1 MAVRRDSL
9 RARSDFFSPMTGNTS
24 GTRFAGERRGSYTEE
39 AKRRLQDLDTGRTDS
54 PVIEAIK
61 VALEKTPDPFTKIPT
76 KKSYAPEEDQGLAE
90 ALGGLGGSEEEV
102 VKAVGDFIEPI
113 ASGGSGQ
120 RAAQRRADQQY
131 ARQEKNP
138 SSRTSTNELVAR
150 DNRMYGNTFPKG
162 SMGSGSQPGPAV
174 DTRMR
179 HSEGTSEDQP
189 SISKFEKKDDPVKT
203 RTYYGQGGLALGTT
217 TQRQGGTIK
226 DGKKVEKSDSPAVNL
241 SNYQDNRDKQNALR
255 TAAAQQSRLSDA
267 VKATGIPT
275 GLGLKAGSF
284 GISQA
289 GRDQAAIN
297 KGIKAAIATGIP
309 SNVAVQGGAMSQAA
323 RDQAAI
329 NKGIKAA
336 EATGI
341 PSGDALKAGS
351 FGISEA
357 GRTEA
362 AKNKAMAK
370 AKAQAATKTS
380 TVSTTTKQGVQRTK
394 AQMAAAK
401 RKASG
406 TTSSQAKAANKAS
419 MKAAAAAR
427 HASFKKAKAAGTHA
441 RTASAQRARNKAAA
455 KARAKAA
462 AKKRRSKKS
471 GKKGGGC
478 PDPMMLI
485 LMANGSQKRAGDLK
499 VGDLIK
505 TNHEKD
511 MKSGEYKVE
520 YVNVLNNREKAK
532 FTFEESEIVCSLT
545 HKFYVDNDWKEAK
558 DMKIGDEVS
567 GQKLIAIENVEDGDV
582 VHITV
587 EDAHTYICEGLL
599 SHNKRCD
606 IRTKDDIAKLTD
618 MNLLRDDLA
627 NVAYFVKELQETI

>member
-9 RARSDFFSPMTGNTS
+9 RARDDFFSPMTGNES
-24 GTRFAGERRGSYTEE
+24 RTRFAGERRGSYTEE
-39 AKRRLQDLDTGRTDS
+39 AKRRLQDLDTGRTES

-61 VALEKTPDPFTKIPT
+61 VAVQKTEDPFTKIPT
-76 KKSYAPEEDQGLAE
+76 EKSYAPDEDQGLAGVLE
-90 ALGGLGGSEEEV
+90 GLGDGDGEEV

-113 ASGGSGQ
+113 TSGGSGQ
-120 RAAQRRADQQY
+120 RAAQRRADQRY

-138 SSRTSTNELVAR
+138 SSRTSTAALVAR
-150 DNRMYGNTFPKG
+150 DNRRYGNTVPSG
-162 SMGSGSQPGPAV
+162 SFGSGSVSTIKASPTSKVDLSTRHAVGGPGDQPGAKTV
-174 DTRMR
+174 T
-179 HSEGTSEDQP
+179 
-189 SISKFEKKDDPVKT
+189 EKTEQKNLPT
-203 RTYYGQGGLALGTT
+203 TYGGVIGLADSLRKIKEKQESKTVT
-217 TQRQGGTIK
+217 IGGQTVA
-226 DGKKVEKSDSPAVNL
+226 KKQTVASLP
-241 SNYQDNRDKQNALR
+241 SNYK
-255 TAAAQQSRLSDA
+255 S
-267 VKATGIPT
+267 
-275 GLGLKAGSF
+275 
-284 GISQA
+284 
-289 GRDQAAIN
+289 
-297 KGIKAAIATGIP
+297 
-309 SNVAVQGGAMSQAA
+309 
-323 RDQAAI
+323 
-329 NKGIKAA
+329 
-336 EATGI
+336 
-341 PSGDALKAGS
+341 
-351 FGISEA
+351 
-357 GRTEA
+357 TEA
-362 AKNKAMAK
+362 KAFAK
-370 AKAQAATKTS
+370 AKAFKGQQAAAKAAS
-380 TVSTTTKQGVQRTK
+380 EGKTK
-394 AQMAAAK
+394 AQQAAAA
-401 RKASG
+401 RKATG
-406 TTSSQAKAANKAS
+406 TSVSAAKAANRAS

-427 HASFKKAKAAGTHA
+427 HASFKKAKAAGTHN
-441 RTASAQRARNKAAA
+441 RTAAAQRAAKKNAA

-462 AKKRRSKKS
+462 AKARRSKKS

-511 MKSGEYKVE
+511 MKLGEYKVE

-606 IRTKDDIAKLTD
+606 IRTKDDISKLTD

>member
-76 KKSYAPEEDQGLAE
+76 KKSYAPEEDQGLAGVLE
-90 ALGGLGGSEEEV
+90 GLGDGAEEEV

-162 SMGSGSQPGPAV
+162 SMGSGSKPGPAV
-174 DTRMR
+174 DTRTR
-179 HSEGTSEDQP
+179 HSEGTSEKQP
-189 SISKFEKKDDPVKT
+189 EISKFQKPEDTVKT
-203 RTYYGQGGLALGTT
+203 RIYRGQGSSVNKLGAT
-217 TQRQGGTIK
+217 TQRQGGTVK
-226 DGKKVEKSDSPAVNL
+226 DGQKVEKTYSPAVNL
-241 SNYQDNRDKQNALR
+241 SNYQDNRDRQNALR

-329 NKGIKAA
+329 NRGIAA
-336 EATGI
+336 AKATGI

-427 HASFKKAKAAGTHA
+427 HASFKKARAAGTHA

-462 AKKRRSKKS
+462 AKRRRSKK
-471 GKKGGGC
+471 K
-478 PDPMMLI
+478 
-485 LMANGSQKRAGDLK
+485 
-499 VGDLIK
+499 
-505 TNHEKD
+505 
-511 MKSGEYKVE
+511 
-520 YVNVLNNREKAK
+520 
-532 FTFEESEIVCSLT
+532 
-545 HKFYVDNDWKEAK
+545 
-558 DMKIGDEVS
+558 
-567 GQKLIAIENVEDGDV
+567 
-582 VHITV
+582 
-587 EDAHTYICEGLL
+587 
-599 SHNKRCD
+599 CD
-606 IRTKDDIAKLTD
+606 ITIKYDISKLTC

>member
-24 GTRFAGERRGSYTEE
+24 GTRFAGERRGSYTDE
-39 AKRRLQDLDTGRTDS
+39 AKRRLQDLDTGRTES

-76 KKSYAPEEDQGLAE
+76 KKSYAPEEDQGLAGVLE
-90 ALGGLGGSEEEV
+90 GLGDGAGEEV

-138 SSRTSTNELVAR
+138 SPRTSTSELVAR
-150 DNRMYGNTFPKG
+150 DNRRYGTTVPKG
-162 SMGSGSQPGPAV
+162 SLGSGSTPGSAV
-174 DTRMR
+174 DTRTR
-179 HSEGTSEDQP
+179 HSVGTSEDQP
-189 SISKFEKKDDPVKT
+189 TITKFQKPDDTVKQ
-203 RTYYGQGGLALGTT
+203 RVYRGQGSSVNKLGSTT
-217 TQRQGGTIK
+217 IRQGGAVK
-226 DGKKVEKSDSPAVNL
+226 DGKYVGKQERGPAVNV
-241 SNYQDNRDKQNALR
+241 SGSAEANREKQRNLR
-255 TAAAQQSRLSDA
+255 MAQAQQSRLTAA
-267 VKATGIPT
+267 VKATNTPT

-289 GRDQAAIN
+289 GKDQAAIN
-297 KGIKAAIATGIP
+297 RGIAAAKKTGIP
-309 SNVAVQGGAMSQAA
+309 SQTAVQGSAMSQAA

-329 NKGIKAA
+329 NRGIAA
-336 EATGI
+336 AKATGI

-380 TVSTTTKQGVQRTK
+380 SVSTTTKQGVQRTK

-406 TTSSQAKAANKAS
+406 TTSSQAKAANQAS
-419 MKAAAAAR
+419 MRAAAAAR
-427 HASFKKAKAAGTHA
+427 HAAFKSAKAAGTHA

-462 AKKRRSKKS
+462 AKKRRSKK
-471 GKKGGGC
+471 K
-478 PDPMMLI
+478 
-485 LMANGSQKRAGDLK
+485 
-499 VGDLIK
+499 
-505 TNHEKD
+505 
-511 MKSGEYKVE
+511 
-520 YVNVLNNREKAK
+520 
-532 FTFEESEIVCSLT
+532 
-545 HKFYVDNDWKEAK
+545 
-558 DMKIGDEVS
+558 
-567 GQKLIAIENVEDGDV
+567 
-582 VHITV
+582 
-587 EDAHTYICEGLL
+587 
-599 SHNKRCD
+599 CD
-606 IRTKDDIAKLTD
+606 ITIKYDISKLTS

>member
-24 GTRFAGERRGSYTEE
+24 GTRFAGERRGSYTDE
-39 AKRRLQDLDTGRTDS
+39 AKRRVQDLDTGRTES

-61 VALEKTPDPFTKIPT
+61 VAVQKTEDPFTKIPT

-138 SSRTSTNELVAR
+138 SPKTSTAALVAR
-150 DNRMYGNTFPKG
+150 DNRRYGTTVPSG
-162 SMGSGSQPGPAV
+162 SFGSGSISTIKASPTSVVDTNIARHSVGGPKDQPGYEAPKQV
-174 DTRMR
+174 TM
-179 HSEGTSEDQP
+179 
-189 SISKFEKKDDPVKT
+189 
-203 RTYYGQGGLALGTT
+203 GTT
-217 TQRQGGTIK
+217 FTGIGTRQFTKTFNQKPKTVTIGGQT
-226 DGKKVEKSDSPAVNL
+226 VAARQSVASLP
-241 SNYQDNRDKQNALR
+241 SNYK
-255 TAAAQQSRLSDA
+255 S
-267 VKATGIPT
+267 
-275 GLGLKAGSF
+275 
-284 GISQA
+284 
-289 GRDQAAIN
+289 
-297 KGIKAAIATGIP
+297 
-309 SNVAVQGGAMSQAA
+309 
-323 RDQAAI
+323 
-329 NKGIKAA
+329 
-336 EATGI
+336 
-341 PSGDALKAGS
+341 
-351 FGISEA
+351 
-357 GRTEA
+357 TEA
-362 AKNKAMAK
+362 KAFAK
-370 AKAQAATKTS
+370 AKAYQGQKAAAKAAAEG
-380 TVSTTTKQGVQRTK
+380 KTK
-394 AQMAAAK
+394 AQQAAAA
-401 RKASG
+401 RKATG
-406 TTSSQAKAANKAS
+406 TSVSAAKAANQAS
-419 MKAAAAAR
+419 MRAAAAAR

-441 RTASAQRARNKAAA
+441 RTAAAQRARNKAAA

-462 AKKRRSKKS
+462 AKRRRSKKS

-485 LMANGSQKRAGDLK
+485 LMANGLQKRAGDLK

-511 MKSGEYKVE
+511 MKLGEYKVE

-567 GQKLIAIENVEDGDV
+567 GQKLISIENVEDGDV